1 MGDIKEPSK
10 EQNAF
15 RLYDKLI
22 DEIIDDDKYR
32 DIIDDYEK
40 EIGIDLNDAYNT
52 LSLLVDSVRLV

>member
-22 DEIIDDDKYR
+22 DEIMDDDKYR